1 MAATKATKNTA
12 RQLYQQ
18 GNDSAHIAK
27 ICGVSQRTVQR
38 WVKSF
43 EKEKVTVVGQRNL
56 AEPEAQTIEVLPALE
71 ATSRTSNGQS
81 VELTLTARTA
91 ARLLNLSELAISA
104 VEDVLSDGDSSP
116 MSKLRAAQIVGKW
129 VGFER
134 DKASVVGTVS
144 LKAGV
149 SASLDHSESDEIRFT
164 PRMLI
169 NKRQS
174 EQREAEE
181 AQRKIEREMQLE
193 KELQDKLELERQ
205 KRIDENIYKLAC
217 NFKRSEDFDELV
229 QCEEFDGYT
238 FLEYFMGETNDATAK
253 DVGVQ
258 MFRKGLITQEK
269 LEEFLEDYIL

>member
-1 MAATKATKNTA
+1 MPASKNDKNIA
-12 RQLYQQ
+12 RKLYQQ
-18 GNDSAHIAK
+18 GQDSAVIAEE
-27 ICGVSQRTVQR
+27 CSVSIRTAQR
-38 WVKSF
+38 WIKSF
-43 EKEKVTVVGQRNL
+43 EKEKVIVIGQENKV
-56 AEPEAQTIEVLPALE
+56 EPEAQTVEVLPALE
-71 ATSRTSNGQS
+71 ATSTTSNGQS
-81 VELTLTARTA
+81 VELILTARTA
-91 ARLLNLSELAISA
+91 TRLLNLSELAISA
-104 VEDVLSDGDSSP
+104 VEDVLSAADSSP

-134 DKASVVGTVS
+134 DKASVVGTIS

-149 SASLDHSESDEIRFT
+149 SASLDHSDSDEIRFT
-164 PRMLI
+164 PHMAI

-174 EQREAEE
+174 EQMEAEE

-253 DVGVQ
+253 DIGVQ